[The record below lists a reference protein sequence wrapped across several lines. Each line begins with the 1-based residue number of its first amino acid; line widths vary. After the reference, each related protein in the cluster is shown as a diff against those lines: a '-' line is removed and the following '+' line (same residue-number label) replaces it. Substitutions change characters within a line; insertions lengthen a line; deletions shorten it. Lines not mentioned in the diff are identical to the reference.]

1 MAKNIQISE
10 LDVSSIKSSIK
21 EYMKS
26 DPTFKDYDFEGSG
39 LSTLTD
45 LLSYNTYYNS
55 FYLNMISNE
64 MFLDTAR
71 LRDNVVAKAKLLGY
85 TPTSARAAEASLS
98 CTFEIVSDY
107 EDPSIFNSIKIDKTF
122 MFSKNNSQTYE
133 EYKFIPKVSR
143 TVPRTF
149 SPQLLANGTYKHT
162 YEIFDLEVIQGIY
175 VEEKIIV
182 DTTDPNQKFLISN
195 SNVDTDTLQVFI
207 QSNVTDTNLTEFK
220 RSTDTMS
227 LSDISKVFFLQ
238 ESYEEK
244 YEIVFGDGVLG
255 SALESGNII
264 ILKYLVTHGS
274 VANDMTGN
282 LRLIS
287 SNRNIKA
294 SNIQDNLQIIG
305 RTYGGSDRESVNS
318 IKFYAPKTFEGQN
331 RAVTARDYQ
340 TIIPKIYPQA
350 SSVNIW
356 GGEDSDPP
364 EYGKVFI
371 SIKPNSGFYV
381 SAQEKQSIKQN
392 LVKNYSVLTLTPTI
406 IDPDFI
412 KLKITT
418 QVKYDNEATML
429 DEATLREIV
438 KKSIID
444 YDMNMLN
451 DFNSYFRYS
460 QFLAKIDQSDESITN
475 NLTEILM
482 INEKTIFVD
491 TSTSYRFQFNNAL
504 TPSTLYSKAFYIT
517 GNENA
522 YYLDDDGLGKVRF
535 HTMNAAA
542 EKVYDPIYSGTIN
555 YETGTVII
563 PDISLSSVVG
573 SSSSIGVVVKPLNND
588 IFPVRNQIILLDLDE
603 LILTMIEDTDD
614 FNENYDI
621 SSQRVVVSR
630 NATSTYNNSS
640 MSVSSSTGT
649 TSITRTYSDSPSAGT
664 SGSSSGGS
672 SSGGSSSGGSSG
684 GGSSSGGG
692 YGGGY

>member
-10 LDVSSIKSSIK
+10 LDFSSIKSSIK

>member
-10 LDVSSIKSSIK
+10 LDFSNIKSSIK
-21 EYMKS
+21 QYMKN

-85 TPTSARAAEASLS
+85 TPTSTRAAEASLS
-98 CTFEIVSDY
+98 CTFEIISDY
-107 EDPSIFNSIKIDKTF
+107 EDPSVFGNIKIDNSF

-143 TVPRTF
+143 SVDRTF
-149 SPQLLANGTYKHT
+149 APQLLSNGTYKHT
-162 YEIFDLEVIQGIY
+162 YEIFDLEVIQGVY
-175 VEEKIIV
+175 VEEKMIV

-195 SNVDTDTLQVFI
+195 SDIDTDTLQVLI
-207 QSNVTDTNLTEFK
+207 QSNVTDNNLVEFK
-220 RSTDTMS
+220 RSTDTML
-227 LSDISKVFFLQ
+227 LSDVSKAFFLQ

-244 YEIVFGDGVLG
+244 YEVVFGDGVLG
-255 SALESGNII
+255 SAVENGNII
-264 ILKYLVTHGS
+264 NLKYLVSKGS

-282 LRLIS
+282 LKLIS

-294 SNIQDNLQIIG
+294 ANIQDNLQIIG
-305 RTYGGSDRESVNS
+305 RTYGGSDKESINS

-350 SSVNIW
+350 SSVNIY
-356 GGEDSDPP
+356 GGEDAVPP
-364 EYGKVFI
+364 QYGKVFI

-381 SAQEKQSIKQN
+381 SSQEKQSIKQN
-392 LVKNYSVLTLTPTI
+392 LVKNYSVLTLTPEI
-406 IDPDFI
+406 VDPDFI

-418 QVKYDNEATML
+418 QVKYDDESTLL
-429 DEATLREIV
+429 DRATLHDIV
-438 KKSIID
+438 RNSIID
-444 YDMNMLN
+444 YDLNMLN

-482 INEKTIFVD
+482 INEKTIYIDV
-491 TSTSYRFQFNNAL
+491 STRYTFDFNNAL
-504 TPSTLYSKAFYIT
+504 TPSTMYSNSFYIT
-517 GNENA
+517 GEDNA

-535 HTMNAAA
+535 HTVNEASD
-542 EKVYDPIYSGTIN
+542 KIYNPTLSGTIN
-555 YETGTVII
+555 YETGQISI
-563 PDISLSSVVG
+563 PDISITSVIG
-573 SSSSIGVVVKPLNND
+573 SSSLGVVVKPLNND
-588 IFPVRNQIILLDLDE
+588 IFPVRNQIILMDLDE
-603 LILTMIEDTDD
+603 LSITMLEDTDD

-621 SSQRVVVSR
+621 STQRVVVSR
-630 NATSTYNNSS
+630 NTTTTYNNTS
-640 MSVSSSTGT
+640 MSVTSSTGT
-649 TSITRTYSDSPSAGT
+649 SSITRTYSDSPSAGT
-664 SGSSSGGS
+664 SGTSSSGSSSSGS
-672 SSGGSSSGGSSG
+672 SSGGSS

>member
-1 MAKNIQISE
+1 
-10 LDVSSIKSSIK
+10 
-21 EYMKS
+21 MKS

-85 TPTSARAAEASLS
+85 TPSSARASEASLS
-98 CTFEIVSDY
+98 CTFEIISDY
-107 EDPSIFNSIKIDKTF
+107 EDPSVFSSIKIDNTF
-122 MFSKNNSQTYE
+122 LFSKSNSQTYE

-143 TVPRTF
+143 TVRRSFDPELR
-149 SPQLLANGTYKHT
+149 QNGSYRHV
-162 YEIFDLEVIQGIY
+162 YEIFDLEVIQGTY
-175 VEEKIIV
+175 VEEKFIV

-195 SNVDTDTLQVFI
+195 SDVDTDTLKVFI
-207 QSNVTDTNLTEFK
+207 QSNVADTNLIEFK

-227 LSDISKVFFLQ
+227 LTDISKVFFLQ

-244 YEIVFGDGVLG
+244 YEIVFGDNVLG
-255 SALESGNII
+255 TSVENGNII
-264 ILKYLVTHGS
+264 TLKYLVTKGAI
-274 VANDMTGN
+274 ANDMTGN

-287 SNRNIKA
+287 SNKNIKA
-294 SNIQDNLQIIG
+294 ANIQDNLQIIG
-305 RTYGGSDRESVNS
+305 RSYGGADRESTNS

-381 SAQEKQSIKQN
+381 SSQEKQSIKQD
-392 LVKNYSVLTLTPTI
+392 LVKNYSVLTLTPDI
-406 IDPDFI
+406 VDPDFI
-412 KLKITT
+412 KLKIST
-418 QVKYDNEATML
+418 QVKYDNESTML
-429 DEATLREIV
+429 DESTLQEIV
-438 KKSIID
+438 KKSIVD

-491 TSTSYRFQFNNAL
+491 TSTRYIFRFNNAL

-517 GNENA
+517 GNDNA

-535 HTMNAAA
+535 HTMNTAS
-542 EKVYDPIYSGTIN
+542 EKVYNPVYSGTIN
-555 YETGTVII
+555 YETGTVLI
-563 PDISLSSVVG
+563 PDISITSVVG
-573 SSSSIGVVVKPLNND
+573 TSSSIGVVVKPLNND

-603 LILTMIEDTDD
+603 LVILMLEDTDD

-621 SSQRVVVSR
+621 SSQRVVISR
-630 NATSTYNNSS
+630 NTTTTYNSSS
-640 MSVSSSTGT
+640 MSVTSETGS
-649 TSITRTYSDSPSAGT
+649 TSITRTYSDSPA
-664 SGSSSGGS
+664 SGSSGA
-672 SSGGSSSGGSSG
+672 SGGSSG
-684 GGSSSGGG
+684 GG
-692 YGGGY
+692 Y

>member
-1 MAKNIQISE
+1 
-10 LDVSSIKSSIK
+10 
-21 EYMKS
+21 
-26 DPTFKDYDFEGSG
+26 
-39 LSTLTD
+39 
-45 LLSYNTYYNS
+45 
-55 FYLNMISNE
+55 
-64 MFLDTAR
+64 
-71 LRDNVVAKAKLLGY
+71 
-85 TPTSARAAEASLS
+85 
-98 CTFEIVSDY
+98 
-107 EDPSIFNSIKIDKTF
+107 
-122 MFSKNNSQTYE
+122 
-133 EYKFIPKVSR
+133 
-143 TVPRTF
+143 
-149 SPQLLANGTYKHT
+149 
-162 YEIFDLEVIQGIY
+162 
-175 VEEKIIV
+175 
-182 DTTDPNQKFLISN
+182 
-195 SNVDTDTLQVFI
+195 
-207 QSNVTDTNLTEFK
+207 
-220 RSTDTMS
+220 
-227 LSDISKVFFLQ
+227 
-238 ESYEEK
+238 
-244 YEIVFGDGVLG
+244 
-255 SALESGNII
+255 
-264 ILKYLVTHGS
+264 
-274 VANDMTGN
+274 
-282 LRLIS
+282 
-287 SNRNIKA
+287 
-294 SNIQDNLQIIG
+294 
-305 RTYGGSDRESVNS
+305 
-318 IKFYAPKTFEGQN
+318 
-331 RAVTARDYQ
+331 
-340 TIIPKIYPQA
+340 
-350 SSVNIW
+350 
-356 GGEDSDPP
+356 
-364 EYGKVFI
+364 
-371 SIKPNSGFYV
+371 
-381 SAQEKQSIKQN
+381 QEKQSIKQN

-672 SSGGSSSGGSSG
+672 SSGGSSSGGSSSGGSSSGGSSSGGSSG

>member
-1 MAKNIQISE
+1 
-10 LDVSSIKSSIK
+10 
-21 EYMKS
+21 
-26 DPTFKDYDFEGSG
+26 
-39 LSTLTD
+39 
-45 LLSYNTYYNS
+45 
-55 FYLNMISNE
+55 

-107 EDPSIFNSIKIDKTF
+107 EDPSVFGSIKIDNTF

-143 TVPRTF
+143 TVRRSFNPELR
-149 SPQLLANGTYKHT
+149 QNGSYRHV
-162 YEIFDLEVIQGIY
+162 YEIFDLEVIQGTF
-175 VEEKIIV
+175 VEEKFIV

-195 SNVDTDTLQVFI
+195 SNVDTDTLKVFI

-220 RSTDTMS
+220 KPTDTMS
-227 LSDISKVFFLQ
+227 LTDISKVFFLQ

-255 SALESGNII
+255 SAISSGNII
-264 ILKYLVTHGS
+264 TLKYLVTKGAS
-274 VANDMTGN
+274 ANDMTGN
-282 LRLIS
+282 LKLIS
-287 SNRNIKA
+287 SNRNIQSA
-294 SNIQDNLQIIG
+294 QIQDNLQIIG
-305 RTYGGSDRESVNS
+305 RSYGGSERESINS

-381 SAQEKQSIKQN
+381 SSQEKQSIKQN
-392 LVKNYSVLTLTPTI
+392 LVKNYSVLTLTPELV
-406 IDPDFI
+406 DPDFI

-418 QVKYDNEATML
+418 QVKYDNESTML
-429 DEATLREIV
+429 DEATLQDIV

-482 INEKTIFVD
+482 INEKPIFLD
-491 TSTSYRFQFNNAL
+491 TSTSYRFRFNNAL

-517 GNENA
+517 GEDSA

-535 HTMNAAA
+535 HTMNTAS
-542 EKVYDPIYSGTIN
+542 EKVYNPVYSGTIN
-555 YETGTVII
+555 YETGTVLI
-563 PDISLSSVVG
+563 PDISITSVVG
-573 SSSSIGVVVKPLNND
+573 TSSSIGVVVKPLNND

-603 LILTMIEDTDD
+603 LVILMLEDTDD

-621 SSQRVVVSR
+621 SSQRVVISR
-630 NATSTYNNSS
+630 NTTTTYNSSS
-640 MSVSSSTGT
+640 MSVTSETGS
-649 TSITRTYSDSPSAGT
+649 TSITRTYSDSPA
-664 SGSSSGGS
+664 SGSSGASGG
-672 SSGGSSSGGSSG
+672 SSGGSSG
-684 GGSSSGGG
+684 GG
-692 YGGGY
+692 Y